1 MSTPSDARTVFK
13 RDFWSQENLKYTQP
27 HYRMR
32 KVARMVNR
40 LADGKACRLLDVGC
54 GPAALRLLLDPN
66 IAYHGIDIAIQEPS
80 PGLVE
85 RDLLSEPIRSDY
97 APFDLIVAQ
106 GFFEYMADA
115 QSQKFAEIADL
126 LASNG
131 RLVVTYVN
139 FDHRSPYHYSPY
151 SNIQASARFRNS
163 LAEHFVVERHVP
175 TAHNWNHSEPGR
187 WFARGPNMYINVK
200 VPILTSWLA
209 VEYIYVCRPRPG

>member
-1 MSTPSDARTVFK
+1 MNTSSVSVVKP
-13 RDFWSQENLKYTQP
+13 DFWSQENLKYTQP

-32 KVARMVNR
+32 KVTRMVNR

-126 LASNG
+126 LTPNG

>member
-1 MSTPSDARTVFK
+1 MNTSSVSVVKP
-13 RDFWSQENLKYTQP
+13 DFWSQENLKYTQP

-126 LASNG
+126 LAPNG

>member
-1 MSTPSDARTVFK
+1 MSKSSVSVLK
-13 RDFWSQENLKYTQP
+13 RDFWSQENLKYSQP

-32 KVARMVNR
+32 KVARIVNR
-40 LADGKACRLLDVGC
+40 LADGKTTRLLDVGC

-66 IAYHGIDIAIQEPS
+66 IAYHGIDIAIHQPS

-85 RDLLSEPIRSDY
+85 RDLLSEPIGSDH

-115 QSQKFAEIADL
+115 QSEKFAELAKL
-126 LASNG
+126 LAPDG

-139 FDHRSPYHYSPY
+139 FDHHRPNYYTPY
-151 SNIQASARFRNS
+151 SNIQASARFRTS
-163 LAEHFVVERHVP
+163 LAEHFTVERQTP

-187 WFARGPNMYINVK
+187 WFVRAPNMYFNVK
-200 VPILTSWLA
+200 VPMLTRWLA
-209 VEYIYVCRPRPG
+209 VEYIYVCRPRPD

>member
-1 MSTPSDARTVFK
+1 MSNSPARVYK

-32 KVARMVNR
+32 KVARVVNR
-40 LADGKACRLLDVGC
+40 LAGGKACRLLDVGC
-54 GPAALRLLLDPN
+54 GPAALRSLLDPN
-66 IAYHGIDIAIQEPS
+66 IAYYGIDIAIQQPS

-85 RDLLSEPIRSDY
+85 RDLLQEPIGSDH

-126 LASNG
+126 LAPDG
-131 RLVVTYVN
+131 TFVVTYVN
-139 FDHRSPYHYSPY
+139 FDHRRPNHYTPY
-151 SNIQASARFRNS
+151 SNIEAPEEFQRS
-163 LAEHFVVERHVP
+163 LTRHFEIERQIP

-187 WFARGPNMYINVK
+187 WFVKAPNMYIEVNLPK
-200 VPILTSWLA
+200 LTRWLA
-209 VEYIYVCRPRPG
+209 VEFIYVCRRRPR